1 MAEFDDRSHEVPNE
15 SENDISHPPAE
26 SDDNQK
32 QGGAVAGVVTLFFI
46 IGFVGSLVVGWIVFP
61 KLLYSQKH
69 QPINFNHA
77 VHVEMVENSCE
88 SCHYFREDGSFSGI
102 PKNAACI
109 ECHEDIQGQ
118 TEDERIFVEEYVAK
132 GREVPWLVYSR
143 QPDCVFFSHAAH
155 LKMGEMDCVTCHGH
169 VGESETS
176 RVYEEN
182 RITGYSRDIWGRNI
196 AGFKQ
201 NSWDRMKMN
210 DCANCHRLNNVN
222 ENSVQTQR
230 GGCFQCHK

>member
-1 MAEFDDRSHEVPNE
+1 MAEFDEKSHEVPKE
-15 SENDISHPPAE
+15 SENDISHPPTE
-26 SDDNQK
+26 SDENSK
-32 QGGAVAGVVTLFFI
+32 QGDGVAGVVTLFFI

-102 PKNAACI
+102 PKNADCI
-109 ECHEDIQGQ
+109 ECHEDIQGE
-118 TEDERIFVEEYVAK
+118 TEDERIFVEEYIAK

-155 LKMGEMDCVTCHGH
+155 VKMGGMDCVTCHGH
-169 VGESETS
+169 IGESETS

-196 AGFKQ
+196 AGLKQ

-210 DCANCHRLNNVN
+210 DCANCHRLNSVN
-222 ENSVQTQR
+222 QNSVQTLR
-230 GGCFQCHK
+230 GGCFKCHN

>member
-1 MAEFDDRSHEVPNE
+1 MAEFDDKSHEVPNE
-15 SENDISHPPAE
+15 SENGISHPPAE
-26 SDDNQK
+26 SDDTQK
-32 QGGAVAGVVTLFFI
+32 QGGAIAGVVTLFFI
-46 IGFVGSLVVGWIVFP
+46 IGFVGSLVVGWVVFP

-102 PKNAACI
+102 PQNAACI
-109 ECHEDIQGQ
+109 ECHQDIQGE
-118 TEDERIFVEEYVAK
+118 TEDERIFFEEYVAK
-132 GREVPWLVYSR
+132 DREVPWLVYSR

-155 LKMGEMDCVTCHGH
+155 VKMGEMDCVTCHGH
-169 VGESETS
+169 IGESETS

-210 DCANCHRLNNVN
+210 DCAACHRLNNVN
-222 ENSVQTQR
+222 QNSVQTQR
-230 GGCFQCHK
+230 GGCFKCHQ